1 MAILGVD
8 DFKSKLRGGGA
19 RPNLFKATINF
30 PAYAGG
36 DVELTSFLCEAAQ
49 LPASTIGQILVP
61 FRGRNVKLAGDRT
74 FETWTPTI
82 INDTDMAVRNA
93 MERWMNGI
101 NAHSANTGLTNP
113 VDYEAD
119 LLVEQLDRDGSV
131 LKTYNFRGC
140 FQQTSQRLI
149 LHTQQMMKS
158 KDSLLS
164 SKSSTGNQVQLV
176 KLHISKNMGGGKPSP
191 ITYIVRGLI

>member
-19 RPNLFKATINF
+19 RPNLFKATVNF

-36 DVELTSFLCEAAQ
+36 DVELTSFLCKAAQ
-49 LPASTIGQILVP
+49 LPASIMNVIEVP
-61 FRGRNVKLAGDRT
+61 FRGRQLKLAGDRT
-74 FETWTPTI
+74 FETWTVTVL
-82 INDTDMAVRNA
+82 NDTDFNVRNA

-119 LLVEQLDRDGSV
+119 LIVEQLDKDGTTV
-131 LKTYNFRGC
+131 KTYQFRGC
-140 FQQTSQRLI
+140 FPTNVAAI
-149 LHTQQMMKS
+149 DVNYETV
-158 KDSLLS
+158 D
-164 SKSSTGNQVQLV
+164 TVEEFTVEFQVQYWE
-176 KLHISKNMGGGKPSP
+176 SDTTS
-191 ITYIVRGLI
+191 

>member
-8 DFKSKLRGGGA
+8 DFKAKLRGGGA

-36 DVELTSFLCEAAQ
+36 NVEVTSFLCEAAQ
-49 LPASTIGQILVP
+49 LPGSTITPIEIP
-61 FRGRNVKLAGDRT
+61 FRGRKLKIAGDRT
-74 FETWTPTI
+74 FDVWTPTI
-82 INDTDMAVRNA
+82 INDTDFAIRDA
-93 MERWMNGI
+93 IERWMNGI

-119 LLVEQLDRDGSV
+119 LVVEQLDKDGST

-140 FQQTSQRLI
+140 FPTGISPI
-149 LHTQQMMKS
+149 
-158 KDSLLS
+158 DLS
-164 SKSSTGNQVQLV
+164 YASENEIERFSVEFQVQYWET
-176 KLHISKNMGGGKPSP
+176 STTS
-191 ITYIVRGLI
+191 